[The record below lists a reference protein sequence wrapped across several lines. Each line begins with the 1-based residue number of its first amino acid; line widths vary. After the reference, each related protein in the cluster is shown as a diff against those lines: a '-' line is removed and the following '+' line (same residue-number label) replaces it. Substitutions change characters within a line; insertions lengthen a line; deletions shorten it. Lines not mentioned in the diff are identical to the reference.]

1 MSARLPEPM
10 SLGRYRVLLAVLVV
24 AAVVAFVAMIRSTD
38 TGGPDAATAAS
49 DVVEQLVPN
58 AGDEVLR
65 QAELGVDLA
74 PGYDGTL
81 FVNGVEIPLEDQ
93 RRVPEQNQMFFTPGE
108 GKAIERLPAGANCAM
123 ALVWKASDGR
133 GTSRDR
139 SFPWCFKA
147 T

>member
-1 MSARLPEPM
+1 MTASLPAPM
-10 SLGRYRVLLAVLVV
+10 SQGRYRLLIAVLVV
-24 AAVVAFVAMIRSTD
+24 GAAVALVAAIRSTD
-38 TGGPDAATAAS
+38 SGDPDAAPAS
-49 DVVEQLVPN
+49 DVVERFVPKG
-58 AGDEVLR
+58 GDEVLR

-81 FVNGVEIPLEDQ
+81 FVNGVEIPAEDQ
-93 RRVPEQNQMFFTPGE
+93 RRVPEQNQVFFTPGE
-108 GKAIERLPAGANCAM
+108 GKAIERLHAGPNCVT
-123 ALVWKASDGR
+123 ALVWKAADGR

>member
-10 SLGRYRVLLAVLVV
+10 SLGRYRVLLAVLVL

-38 TGGPDAATAAS
+38 TGGPEEATAS
-49 DVVEQLVPN
+49 DVVERFVPN

-81 FVNGVEIPLEDQ
+81 FVNGVEIPVEDQ

-133 GTSRDR
+133 GTSRDQ
-139 SFPWCFKA
+139 SLQWCFKA

>member
-10 SLGRYRVLLAVLVV
+10 SLGRYRVLLAVLVL

-38 TGGPDAATAAS
+38 TGGPEEATAS
-49 DVVEQLVPN
+49 DVVERFVPN

-81 FVNGVEIPLEDQ
+81 FVNGVEIPAEDQ

-108 GKAIERLPAGANCAM
+108 GKAIER
-123 ALVWKASDGR
+123 
-133 GTSRDR
+133 
-139 SFPWCFKA
+139 
-147 T
+147 